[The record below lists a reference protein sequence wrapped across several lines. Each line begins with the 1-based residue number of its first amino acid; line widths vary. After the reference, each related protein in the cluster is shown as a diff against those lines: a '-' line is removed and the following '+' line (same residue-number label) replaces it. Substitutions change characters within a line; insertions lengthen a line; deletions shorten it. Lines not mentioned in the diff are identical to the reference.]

1 MVLSS
6 SSEKLIAQH
15 ASFIHTH
22 THTAHSHSLDWPC
35 VPRADRASSTA
46 ATPHPHRMHL
56 STATEISSC
65 FLHAWRRVGLNGAA
79 LSCLLSECLAWE
91 SHVGSHCHAPSH
103 QPNAMHIDTACAA
116 RHLCVFKGCMCD
128 AAASIGFTSAAWR
141 GELRGPSNELSDIV
155 DRGGQLEVFC
165 LHAWNFSPYRYAP
178 IGSCRYRSKCCRS
191 REWECRSWWGRI
203 HALVSRIRRECDTT
217 FKRVTR
223 VHTAT
228 QAGAV
233 WRR

>member
-1 MVLSS
+1 VPLHG
-6 SSEKLIAQH
+6 KL
-15 ASFIHTH
+15 
-22 THTAHSHSLDWPC
+22 
-35 VPRADRASSTA
+35 
-46 ATPHPHRMHL
+46 
-56 STATEISSC
+56 
-65 FLHAWRRVGLNGAA
+65 
-79 LSCLLSECLAWE
+79 
-91 SHVGSHCHAPSH
+91 SHVGSHALPPCHHPPPVTSAECHAHRYRLCRTP
-103 QPNAMHIDTACAA
+103 PV
-116 RHLCVFKGCMCD
+116 CVFEGRTCD

-155 DRGGQLEVFC
+155 VRGGQLGC
-165 LHAWNFSPYRYAP
+165 LSTWNFSPHHCAP

-191 REWECRSWWGRI
+191 REGECGSWWGRI